1 MADKTIKHFVIVRF
15 FERKVTGY
23 IHDIFDLNFVSE
35 RVLLAKNNLL
45 KSLENQTNKNFDIIF
60 LVNDKYLSDEKY
72 RFILNE
78 LQDVITISLRFM
90 KSTEV
95 RELIKDACNNYDF
108 VIQSKIDYDDFVYKN
123 AVAETQSKIAEC
135 DSVLAYGYCKGY
147 VYFNGEVYPFYDL
160 YKQLGMAHSAVFQS
174 LILKSEFASKL
185 PYMNLYGFIHNRI
198 KVQLKD
204 FLEKNNIIFSENMFQ
219 QNDFDNAIIFFR
231 HDATETNKGKPYTK
245 DNVPGRVRGKKLLTT
260 EETGITKQYLEDE
273 FGFFY
278 DLNSIK

>member
-23 IHDIFDLNFVSE
+23 IHDIFDVNFVSE

-45 KSLENQTNKNFDIIF
+45 KSLENQTNKNFEIIF

-72 RFILNE
+72 KLIFNE
-78 LQDVITISLRFM
+78 LQDEITISLRFM

-95 RELIKDACNNYDF
+95 PELIKDACNNYDF

-123 AVAETQSKIAEC
+123 AVAETQSKITEC

-147 VYFNGEVYPFYDL
+147 VYFNRELYPFYDL
-160 YKQLGMAHSAVFQS
+160 NERFGMGHSAVFQS
-174 LILKSEFASKL
+174 LVLRSEFASKL
-185 PYMNLYGFIHNRI
+185 PYISLYGFIHNRI
-198 KVQLKD
+198 KVQLKA
-204 FLEKNNIIFSENMFQ
+204 FLEKNGVNFFENMFQ
-219 QNDFDNAIIFFR
+219 QNTSDNALIFFR

-245 DNVPGRVRGKKLLTT
+245 DNVPGRVKGKKILTT
-260 EETGITKQYLEDE
+260 ADITKQQLEDE